1 MTLATKV
8 LIVDDEDTIRESLS
22 AWLSKE
28 GYQVHVADSGY
39 TALEMMDKTDY
50 DLMLLDIKMP
60 GLNGLETLERIKAAE
75 HNPAV
80 IMITAH
86 GSIETAVEA
95 MKNGASDYLLKPFD
109 PEELS
114 LLMERTAANI
124 ALKEENLALR
134 DQLARQEEAVF
145 GDLVA
150 QSEPM
155 LRLFDMIQDVAP
167 SDAPVLITGETGTGK
182 ELIARAIH
190 LHSRRAALPFVA
202 LNCGAQ
208 TESLLESE
216 LFGHERGAFTG
227 AVRTRRGR
235 LEMADQGTLF
245 LDEVGEIS
253 PKMQVSL
260 LRVLEEKTFHR
271 VGGGDD
277 LTTDF
282 RLICATHRDLPRLIK
297 DGQFR
302 EDFFYRINVITI
314 PTPPLRERLE
324 DVPLLAEYF
333 LDRYT
338 QETGKRFK
346 GISAE
351 GRALL
356 AAYHWPGNVRELRN
370 VVERAAVICR
380 GRTIGA
386 EEFTFLRAQAQPTPL
401 AMSLKEVEINHIRT
415 VLEMHDWNISRAA
428 LAMGIDRVT
437 LSRKIKRHHLTRPE

>member
-1 MTLATKV
+1 MTMSTKV

-28 GYQVHVADSGY
+28 GYQVHTADSGR
-39 TALEMMDKTDY
+39 TALEMMEKTEY

-190 LHSRRAALPFVA
+190 LHSNRSALPFVA

-260 LRVLEEKTFHR
+260 LRVLEEKTFQR

-297 DGQFR
+297 DGHFR

-314 PTPPLRERLE
+314 QTPPLRERLE

-346 GISAE
+346 GISDE

-386 EEFTFLRAQAQPTPL
+386 EEFTFLRSQAQPTPL
-401 AMSLKEVEINHIRT
+401 ATSLKEVEINHIRT

-428 LAMGIDRVT
+428 IALGIDRVT
-437 LSRKIKRHHLTRPE
+437 LSRKIKRHNLTRPE